1 MDCSK
6 RIDVLRNFSKKVPLD
21 STNAVDGEI
30 TLIETQT
37 AIRKL
42 KTNTSPGPDGLSS
55 ELYQRHDM
63 LFAQLLQPVFAE
75 AWEGGKLPKSFSN
88 ATIKLVPKKE
98 GLKEAKDFR
107 PISLMNADQKILA
120 HIFARRLKTVLHYV
134 IGEEQVAYIKGR
146 SIHKSIQDLEFL
158 LQTEETNWCLVTIDF
173 VKAFDRVDRNH
184 MFQML
189 RKIGLP

>member
-6 RIDVLRNFSKKVPLD
+6 RFDVLRKISKKIPLD
-21 STNAVDGEI
+21 STNALDEEN
-30 TLIETQT
+30 TLIEIQT

-75 AWEGGKLPKSFSN
+75 DWEGGKLPKSFSN
-88 ATIKLVPKKE
+88 ATIKLLPRKE

-107 PISLMNADQKILA
+107 PISLRNADQKILA
-120 HIFARRLKTVLHYV
+120 NICKKVEDCPTLCDRWR
-134 IGEEQVAYIKGR
+134 
-146 SIHKSIQDLEFL
+146 
-158 LQTEETNWCLVTIDF
+158 TE
-173 VKAFDRVDRNH
+173 
-184 MFQML
+184 
-189 RKIGLP
+189 GLYKRAINT